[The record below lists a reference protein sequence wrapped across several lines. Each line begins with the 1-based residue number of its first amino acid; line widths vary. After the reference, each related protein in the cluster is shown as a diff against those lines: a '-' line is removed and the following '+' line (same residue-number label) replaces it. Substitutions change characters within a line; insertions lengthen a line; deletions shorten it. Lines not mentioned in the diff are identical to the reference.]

1 MDGYPIPFIE
11 QQSPGVPRCPAKFGS
26 GPIANFI
33 HIGSDIIILTQ
44 VDCDAFSFRKY
55 AT

>member
-33 HIGSDIIILTQ
+33 HIGSDIIILASTF
-44 VDCDAFSFRKY
+44 DPSRL
-55 AT
+55 